1 MDRDIVVLGGART
14 PFATFMGTLKDITA
28 NDLGA
33 IAAREAIQ
41 RSGIQPGDVD
51 QVFFGNVMQTSKD
64 AIYCARHVALKAG
77 VPIEVPALT
86 VNRLCGS
93 GLQAVVNGAQALL
106 LGEGQVALVGGAENM
121 TQAPFVIRGARTG
134 LNLGEHQLEDYLWEA
149 LVDSY
154 CGCGMAITAEN
165 LAQQYGLS
173 REQVDA
179 YALRSQEAARA
190 AQQAG
195 FFADEIVPV
204 TVKDRKGR
212 EVVVDKDEGIR
223 ETSMEALAK
232 LPARFKQGGVVTAG
246 NASGINDAAAAL
258 VIATGEYARE
268 RGLTPI
274 ARLVSWGI
282 VGVEPTIMGIGPAP
296 AIRQALKR
304 ADMTLD
310 QMDRVEVNEAFAAQ
324 YLAVEKE
331 LGLDRDKTN
340 VHGGAISLGHPL
352 AASGA
357 RLAITLIHELRDSG
371 LKYGA
376 ASLCI
381 GGGQG
386 IAAVF
391 EALLRHPTALPMR
404 SPASAWAAMLPDS
417 PY

>member
-1 MDRDIVVLGGART
+1 MSSFTDRDIVVLGGART
-14 PFATFMGTLKDITA
+14 PFGTFMGTLRDISA
-28 NDLGA
+28 IDLA
-33 IAAREAIQ
+33 TIASKEALT
-41 RSGIQPGDVD
+41 RAGLAASDVD
-51 QVFFGNVMQTSKD
+51 QVVFGNVMQTSKD
-64 AIYCARHVALKAG
+64 AIYFARHVALKAG

-93 GLQAVVNGAQALL
+93 GLQSIVNGAQSLL
-106 LGEGQVALVGGAENM
+106 LGEGTIALVGGGENM

-134 LNLGEHQLEDYLWEA
+134 LNLGEHQLEDFLWEG

-165 LAQQYGLS
+165 LAQQYGIS
-173 REQVDA
+173 REEVDA
-179 YALRSQEAARA
+179 YALRSQQTARK
-190 AQQAG
+190 AQERGWLAE
-195 FFADEIVPV
+195 EIVPV

-212 EVVVDKDEGIR
+212 ETVIEQDEGIR

-246 NASGINDAAAAL
+246 NASGINDAGAAL
-258 VIATGEYARE
+258 VIATGQAARE

-304 ADMTLD
+304 ADLTLE
-310 QMDRVEVNEAFAAQ
+310 QMDRVEVNEAFSSQ

-331 LGLDRDKTN
+331 LGLDREKTN
-340 VHGGAISLGHPL
+340 VNGGAISLGHPL
-352 AASGA
+352 AASGT
-357 RLAITLIHELRDSG
+357 RLALTLINELLRNG
-371 LKYGA
+371 LRYGV

-391 EALLRHPTALPMR
+391 EAL
-404 SPASAWAAMLPDS
+404 
-417 PY
+417 